1 MCVCVCVCV
10 YPSQMRQIVKSQ
22 DEKFY
27 LEDYEQKK
35 TLINTRTLTERMRR
49 QALGA
54 GDVMEDNRS

>member
-1 MCVCVCVCV
+1 
-10 YPSQMRQIVKSQ
+10 MRQIVKSQ